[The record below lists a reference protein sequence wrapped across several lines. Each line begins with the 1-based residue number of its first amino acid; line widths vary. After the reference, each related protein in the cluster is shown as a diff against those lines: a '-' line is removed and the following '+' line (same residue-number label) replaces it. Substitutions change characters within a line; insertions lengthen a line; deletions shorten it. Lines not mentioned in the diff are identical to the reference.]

1 MFALDSY
8 AGASGRLVAL
18 TWGAEDL
25 STAVGAS
32 TNRLPDGEYEFT
44 YKLARALCLLGAH
57 AAGVAAI
64 DTVWTNFRDAEGLAA
79 DSKAARR
86 AGFSGKIAI
95 HPDQVDVINSAFSPD
110 EKEIAAAQRVID
122 AFAAA
127 KGAGAVQLDGRMLDK
142 PHLTQAQKL
151 LALAAQ
157 LRD

>member
-1 MFALDSY
+1 MD
-8 AGASGRLVAL
+8 
-18 TWGAEDL
+18 
-25 STAVGAS
+25 
-32 TNRLPDGEYEFT
+32 P
-44 YKLARALCLLGAH
+44 
-57 AAGVAAI
+57 
-64 DTVWTNFRDAEGLAA
+64 VWTNFRDAGGLAA

-95 HPDQVDVINSAFSPD
+95 HPDQVDVINAAFSPD

-151 LALAAQ
+151 LHLPAHLKG
-157 LRD
+157 